1 MIVFVTGLNS
11 NAKYLHSKTVNYFIY
26 KNIPAKLTRNC
37 KLPDHIITVYARV

>member
-26 KNIPAKLTRNC
+26 KKYLSKINEKL
-37 KLPDHIITVYARV
+37 